1 MVDHEDEANRSGP
14 SERGDSGA
22 AAKTATRGSFIVF
35 ERFPFE
41 MSEPVRQ
48 LSRFLSGFRGLF
60 MPLGLLALIALGVHA
75 AADVVDDALLRWV
88 EGADAWLDTVLAR
101 SELTAAWVNLI
112 ESRERTV
119 LARGVALGWELLVD
133 VFLGV
138 PAFSYGEQAAPGL
151 RFSLKAPETW
161 VVLLRRLAARP
172 TPMRVLR
179 PLATAVFVVGGAYT
193 VSRLVEA
200 TLFLGLV
207 PDVAAV
213 DVAQVLARIGGVVSL
228 VVVVWSLGWRAVLRA
243 LEHADEVCEAQMTW
257 RQRLV
262 VGTWGTVLATPLAV
276 AMALHARPLLSV
288 FL

>member
-1 MVDHEDEANRSGP
+1 
-14 SERGDSGA
+14 
-22 AAKTATRGSFIVF
+22 
-35 ERFPFE
+35 
-41 MSEPVRQ
+41 
-48 LSRFLSGFRGLF
+48 